1 MLSLYFHIPFC
12 KSRCPYCDF
21 YSTTDLSLREAY
33 LEALIRSVSIA
44 PAPAGTTAATV
55 YFGGGTPYLLG
66 RGLVQVLDAAA
77 ARWPLAADCE
87 ITLEANPG
95 DLEPDT
101 LRALREGGFNRLSLG
116 LQAGEAEE
124 LSALGRRHTVE
135 ESARGVEMARA
146 AGFGN
151 VSVDLMLATPG
162 QNPGKAA
169 ALAEYGAG
177 LGPEHISAYLLK
189 IEPGTPFAK
198 AGVAE
203 RCPGEDETADIY
215 LAACQRLEEL
225 GYRHYE
231 ISNFARPG
239 FESRHNSAYWKGR
252 EYLGFGPAA
261 ASCYGGRRFRLPAD
275 LGGFLAAED
284 PWRQAEDEGPAGGI
298 TERVMLSLRL
308 ADGLDVRELGTEGQ
322 QMLRRAVPLE
332 KAGYLT
338 VRDGVIALTDRGFLV
353 SNGVILALL
362 GE

>member
-1 MLSLYFHIPFC
+1 MLSLYFHVPFC

-21 YSTTDLSLREAY
+21 YSTTDLSRREAY
-33 LEALIRSVSIA
+33 TEALIRSVASA
-44 PAPAGTTAATV
+44 PAPEGISAATV

-66 RGLVQVLDAAA
+66 RGLLRVLDAAA

-87 ITLEANPG
+87 VTLEANPG
-95 DLEPDT
+95 DLDPDT

-116 LQAGEAEE
+116 LQAGEPED
-124 LSALGRRHTVE
+124 LRTLGRRHTAE
-135 ESARGVEMARA
+135 QSARGVELARA

-151 VSVDLMLATPG
+151 LSVDLMLATPG
-162 QNPGKAA
+162 QDAQRA
-169 ALAEYGAG
+169 VALVEYGAA
-177 LGPEHISAYLLK
+177 LEPEHISAYLLK

-198 AGVAE
+198 AGIGA

-215 LAACQRLEEL
+215 LAACRRLAEL

-239 FESRHNSAYWKGR
+239 FESRHNTAYWKGR
-252 EYLGFGPAA
+252 DYLGFGPAA

-275 LGGFLAAED
+275 LGGFLAAVD
-284 PWRQAEDEGPAGGI
+284 PWQQAEDEGPAGGL

-308 ADGLDVRELGTEGQ
+308 AEGLDARALGPEGAK
-322 QMLRRAVPLE
+322 MLRRAVPLE

-338 VRDGVIALTDRGFLV
+338 VNRGIIALTDAGFLV